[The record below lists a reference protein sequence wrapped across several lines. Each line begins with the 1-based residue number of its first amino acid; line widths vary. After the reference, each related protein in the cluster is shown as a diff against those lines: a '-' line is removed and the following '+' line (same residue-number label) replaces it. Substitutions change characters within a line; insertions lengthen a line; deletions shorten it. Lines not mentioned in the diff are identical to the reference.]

1 MKNTKGVIFFK
12 TTHIMSESFV
22 FNEEWAMQELKEA
35 GVFKEDFVIPKGE
48 EASFTHF
55 LIKQAV
61 TALKALPEQKED
73 DDDEYLFLESR
84 LHNTTQEFRDGKR
97 LRDEEEEPIVDK
109 CLRLM
114 DQYDAVR
121 KEIMELK

>member
-1 MKNTKGVIFFK
+1 
-12 TTHIMSESFV
+12 MSESFV

-35 GVFKEDFVIPKGE
+35 GVFKEDFVVPKGVN
-48 EASFTHF
+48 FTHF

-97 LRDEEEEPIVDK
+97 LRNDEVEEDKEEEEPIVDK

>member
-1 MKNTKGVIFFK
+1 
-12 TTHIMSESFV
+12 MSELFV

-35 GVFKEDFVIPKGE
+35 GVFKEDFVVPKGVN
-48 EASFTHF
+48 FTHF

-61 TALKALPEQKED
+61 TALKALPEQRED

-97 LRDEEEEPIVDK
+97 LRDEEEEEEPIVDK

>member
-1 MKNTKGVIFFK
+1 
-12 TTHIMSESFV
+12 MSHQT
-22 FNEEWAMQELKEA
+22 NEEWAMQELKEA
-35 GVFKEDFVIPKGE
+35 GVFKEDFVVPKGVN
-48 EASFTHF
+48 FTHF

-61 TALKALPEQKED
+61 TALKALPEQRED
-73 DDDEYLFLESR
+73 DDDGYLFLESR

-97 LRDEEEEPIVDK
+97 LRDEEDKDDKEEEEEPIVDK